1 MKSFKGYLQER
12 FQEWKSGSAPA
23 WTESLSTMLF
33 DLPRAGLKD
42 LKIPLSPSIM
52 SRVWPKSVRSK
63 AFHLTDFDGL
73 KKLKGMQKGKK
84 SISAFYNMDDY
95 IISSG
100 IKTEGGYVVELE
112 GDVLAASP
120 DDVSSQ
126 PDKSGRRWITFSSL
140 MNPSTA
146 ADPGLG
152 GSSKL
157 KGIDKDLE
165 KLLINIIVKYDDDPS
180 DSSSYKPTQSELSF
194 DWAYLGK
201 SIGGKQKSLIIADYI
216 DGMEKI
222 MKKHSK
228 SLRSVLT
235 DYTKKRTLE
244 SDPDSGDTAMWDEL
258 VVNNFTIQ
266 KIHVSPEF
274 SPDFANLEKGEG
286 GDRMYTFQ
294 NKDKDIE
301 GFPFELYYEV
311 GDMVDY
317 INRTLR

>member
-1 MKSFKGYLQER
+1 
-12 FQEWKSGSAPA
+12 
-23 WTESLSTMLF
+23 MLF
-33 DLPRAGLKD
+33 DLPREGIKD

-63 AFHLTDFDGL
+63 AFHLTDFDGV
-73 KKLKGMQKGKK
+73 KKLKGMQGKK
-84 SISAFYNMDDY
+84 RSISAFYNIDDY
-95 IISSG
+95 MIGSG

-112 GDVLAASP
+112 GDILAASP

-152 GSSKL
+152 GKAKL
-157 KGIDKDLE
+157 RGIDKDLE
-165 KLLINIIVKYDDDPS
+165 NLLVDILTKNDLGP
-180 DSSSYKPTQSELSF
+180 YKKGLTTRELNRGWS
-194 DWAYLGK
+194 WLGAKTGGKEK
-201 SIGGKQKSLIIADYI
+201 SIIIKDYI

-244 SDPDSGDTAMWDEL
+244 PDPDSGDTAMWDEL

-266 KIHVSPEF
+266 KIHVGPEF
-274 SPDFANLEKGEG
+274 APDFAELVKGEG
-286 GDRMYTFQ
+286 GGRMYTFA
-294 NKDKDIE
+294 NKDDDIE
-301 GFPFELYYEV
+301 GFPFELYYET

>member
-1 MKSFKGYLQER
+1 MKSFRGYLEEK
-12 FQEWKSGSAPA
+12 FQDWKRGSAPA

-63 AFHLTDFDGL
+63 AFHLTDYTGL
-73 KKLKGMQKGKK
+73 GKLKGMQGGKK
-84 SISAFYNMDDY
+84 SISAFYNIDDY
-95 IISSG
+95 MIGSG

-165 KLLINIIVKYDDDPS
+165 KLLIDIIVKYDDDPS
-180 DSSSYKPTQSELSF
+180 DSSSYKPTESELNF
-194 DWAYLGK
+194 DWMQIGR
-201 SIGGKQKSLIIADYI
+201 STGGKTKSLIIKDYI

-244 SDPDSGDTAMWDEL
+244 PDPDSGDVAMWDEL
-258 VVNNFTIQ
+258 VVNNFKIQ
-266 KIHVSPEF
+266 KIHVGPEF
-274 SPDFANLEKGEG
+274 ADDFRE
-286 GDRMYTFQ
+286 D
-294 NKDKDIE
+294 DDVE
-301 GFPFELYYEV
+301 GFPFEVYDDA

-317 INRTLR
+317 INRTVQKIKI